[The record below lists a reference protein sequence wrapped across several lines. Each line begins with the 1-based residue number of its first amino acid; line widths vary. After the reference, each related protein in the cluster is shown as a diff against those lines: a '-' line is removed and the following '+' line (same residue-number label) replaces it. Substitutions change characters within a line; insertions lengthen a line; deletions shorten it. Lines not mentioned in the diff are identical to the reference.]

1 MLRQAR
7 LGAGLLAFSCLVL
20 AAPLARAAS
29 FDCSAPRLTQA
40 KTVICTD
47 QELSQVD
54 DRLARRVRAV
64 QRRLGFGF
72 YLGVRYWQHRGSDER
87 EACESSRAC
96 ILSTYRAQNRT
107 LDRLIGCLEN
117 SVRKRTCLRV
127 TLSNEAATSQR

>member
-1 MLRQAR
+1 MPRQTR

-20 AAPLARAAS
+20 AASHVRAAS
-29 FDCSAPRLTQA
+29 FDCGAPRLTPAQI
-40 KTVICTD
+40 VICAD
-47 QELSQVD
+47 AELSQVD
-54 DRLARRVRAV
+54 DRLARRARSI
-64 QRRLGFGF
+64 QKRLGLGF
-72 YLGVRYWQHRGSDER
+72 YLGVRYWQNRGNDER
-87 EACESSRAC
+87 EACDSSRAC